1 MDDDDDDREVGLG
14 RRFLVV
20 LLFGDGDGGVELMCC
35 ICLMYGWASW
45 SDYLCNNDVI

>member
-1 MDDDDDDREVGLG
+1 
-14 RRFLVV
+14 
-20 LLFGDGDGGVELMCC
+20 LMCC